1 MRRIG
6 VDTGG
11 TFTDCVLIEY
21 GDDGGEITIAKVP
34 SQPGSPHEAILGG
47 VDALRKGGDGSAES
61 LTHGTTIATNAVI
74 TNDFAKVGL
83 ITTTGFR
90 DILEIGTQQRPL
102 LYDLRQKPLPAM
114 IPRELRKEV
123 AGRISATGGEID
135 PVNENEV
142 AEVADWLVEQG
153 VEAIAV
159 ACLFSFVNP
168 EHEEKI
174 SRIVQ
179 ERHPEIYVGCSSHVS
194 LEPREYPRFAT
205 AAVNAGLAPKIDP
218 YVRELES
225 RLSAGDASDRLF
237 IMQSNGG
244 IGTADRCVG
253 ENVHQLIL
261 SGPAAGVI
269 GGADEAA
276 RCGFN
281 RCVTFDVG
289 GTSADIGVVDQNE
302 PRTEYEMKLP
312 NGVPCKLPHL
322 EVMTIGAGGGSIARV
337 DAGGALTV
345 GPESAGADPGPACYG
360 LTGTEP
366 TVTDAHLH
374 LGRLAPAGLAGG
386 EITLDPELAEKSI
399 ADYLGTRI
407 DKSNDELA
415 LGLLTV
421 LEANMAGAVRQAA
434 AKHGDDLRDFA
445 FVAGGGAGPLHAAN
459 LIGLLGMPA
468 AVIPGRPGLLSAI
481 GLLGADLRHDLMTP
495 VYRDEKSID
504 TPDIEV
510 MFSDLEKTAS
520 AALIGDGIPESD
532 HVYERSLDIR
542 YFGQEYSL
550 AVATTFGEDL
560 SEAISRFH
568 VRHEHTFGHASSDV
582 LSEVVAV
589 RLLARGTRALPLPSP
604 RLVDTPGEPKATR
617 PVLFTSEG
625 GRVETAIYDRETL
638 SVGQVIA
645 GPAIIEQL
653 DTTTVLQPGFE
664 AAVHE
669 TGSLIITEKKEGD
682 DVQ

>member
-11 TFTDCVLIEY
+11 TFTDCVLIDYEA
-21 GDDGGEITIAKVP
+21 DGGRVSIAKVP
-34 SQPGSPHEAILGG
+34 SQPASPHEAILGG
-47 VDALRKGGDGSAES
+47 VAALGNGGEPAES

-74 TNDFAKVGL
+74 TDDFARVGL
-83 ITTTGFR
+83 ITTRGFR

-102 LYDLRQKPLPAM
+102 LYDLKQRPRPAM
-114 IPRELRKEV
+114 VPRQLRREV
-123 AGRISATGGEID
+123 AGRISATGDVVEPID
-135 PVNENEV
+135 PDEV
-142 AEVADWLVEQG
+142 AEVADWLREQG

-168 EHEEKI
+168 DHENEI
-174 SRIVQ
+174 RRIVE
-179 ERHPEIYVGCSSHVS
+179 ERCPGIYVGCSATASP
-194 LEPREYPRFAT
+194 EPREYPRFAT

-218 YVRELES
+218 YIRELES
-225 RLSAGDASDRLF
+225 RLSAGETSDRLF

-276 RCGFN
+276 RCGFE

-289 GTSADIGVVDQNE
+289 GTSADIGVVVQSE
-302 PRTEYEMKLP
+302 PRTGFEMELP

-322 EVMTIGAGGGSIARV
+322 EVTTIGAGGGSIARI

-374 LGRLAPAGLAGG
+374 LGRLSPAGLAGG
-386 EITLDPELAEKSI
+386 EITLDPERAERAI
-399 ADYLGTRI
+399 AEQLGSRI
-407 DKSNDELA
+407 DRSTDELA
-415 LGLLTV
+415 LGLLDV

-445 FVAGGGAGPLHAAN
+445 FVAGGGAGPLHAAK
-459 LIGLLGMPA
+459 LIGLLDMPA
-468 AVIPGRPGLLSAI
+468 AIVPGRPGLLSAI
-481 GLLGADLRHDLMTP
+481 GLLRADLRHDLVTP
-495 VYRDEKSID
+495 VYRDQES
-504 TPDIEV
+504 
-510 MFSDLEKTAS
+510 
-520 AALIGDGIPESD
+520 IGDEEIEAMFAELEATAVEALVSDGVGPED
-532 HVYERSLDIR
+532 HVHDRSIDIR

-550 AVATTFGEDL
+550 PVPIERGEKL
-560 SEAISRFH
+560 AEAIARFH
-568 VRHEHTFGHASSDV
+568 ERHEQTFGHASADV
-582 LSEVVAV
+582 LTEVVAV
-589 RLLARGTRALPLPSP
+589 RLLATGSRALAQPEPVLAE
-604 RLVDTPGEPKATR
+604 RPGEPIGSR
-617 PVLFTSEG
+617 QVLFSAEQ
-625 GRVETAIYDRETL
+625 GRVETAIYDRSTL
-638 SVGQVIA
+638 AGGQVVS

-653 DTTTVLQPGFE
+653 DTTTVLPPEFRAE
-664 AAVHE
+664 AHP
-669 TGSLIITEKKEGD
+669 TGSLIITQEGGRP
-682 DVQ
+682 